1 MEEKELPVSSI
12 SQRRI
17 QPWLSFL
24 TTKGW
29 TPTWPKSLSSTNG
42 LSLRFHIMCLWH
54 SLIRKGEAPDKVA
67 SHLPDGPGSS
77 HVEDLSEKASPDEMI
92 NYKRGRCHDEVTWP
106 HVNCKGMEVTLRSA
120 AT

>member
-1 MEEKELPVSSI
+1 MPKI
-12 SQRRI
+12 F
-17 QPWLSFL
+17 FL
-24 TTKGW
+24 NGVYLYFLFLGVDTYLA
-29 TPTWPKSLSSTNG
+29 KSLSSTNG